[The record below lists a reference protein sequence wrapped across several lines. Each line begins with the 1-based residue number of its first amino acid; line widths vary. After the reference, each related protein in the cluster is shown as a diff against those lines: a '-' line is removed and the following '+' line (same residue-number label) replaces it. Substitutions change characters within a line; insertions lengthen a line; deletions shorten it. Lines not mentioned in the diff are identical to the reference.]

1 MPYSIRTYTKADIPQ
16 IIALIKELAEFENAA
31 DQMKNTAELMEQEAD
46 YFHCLVAESEAKE
59 IIGMALYYYCYYTWV
74 GKSLYLDDLIVT
86 AAHRGKGIGTM
97 LLEKVIDTGKQANC
111 KRIRWQV
118 LDWNENAIALYEK
131 MGAKIDKGWYN
142 CDIE

>member
-1 MPYSIRTYTKADIPQ
+1 MSYSIRTYTQADIPQ

-46 YFHCLVAESEAKE
+46 YFHCLVAENEANE

-86 AAHRGKGIGTM
+86 AVHRGKGIGTM

>member
-1 MPYSIRTYTKADIPQ
+1 MSYSIRPYTKADIPQ
-16 IIALIKELAEFENAA
+16 IIVLIKELAEFENAT

-46 YFHCLVAESEAKE
+46 YFHCLVVENEEKN

-86 AAHRGKGIGTM
+86 AAHRGKGIGT
-97 LLEKVIDTGKQANC
+97 LLLKKVIDTGKQANC

-142 CDIE
+142 CDIQ